1 MAINGWVF
9 REKYWEIRRR
19 RSLWNIGPGVDR
31 DVARK
36 MLVVGALLPNTD
48 ALNRY
53 PLQAPALGYPEFFF
67 EISCA
72 KSLFFVTGSVLLNA
86 VKNTW

>member
-53 PLQAPALGYPEFFF
+53 PLQAPALGYPDFFLKF
-67 EISCA
+67 RVQNRYFL
-72 KSLFFVTGSVLLNA
+72 SLAASY
-86 VKNTW
+86 